1 MVCVCVG
8 MWVGIN
14 NSSPVVN
21 HSAAV
26 HHKQEN
32 VRPFNQDHKTADGQ
46 TQSNLSV
53 CSETAELINEMNE
66 ESKDGQGKG

>member
-1 MVCVCVG
+1 M
-8 MWVGIN
+8 
-14 NSSPVVN
+14 N
-21 HSAAV
+21 HSVAV

-53 CSETAELINEMNE
+53 CSETAKLINEMNE
-66 ESKDGQGKG
+66 ESKDGQEEG